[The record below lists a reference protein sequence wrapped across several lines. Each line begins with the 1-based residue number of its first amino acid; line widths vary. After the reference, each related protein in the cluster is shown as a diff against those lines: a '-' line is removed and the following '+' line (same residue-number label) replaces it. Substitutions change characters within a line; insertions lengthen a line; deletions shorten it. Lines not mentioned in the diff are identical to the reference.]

1 MMGNLKNEIANLQSK
16 KVGRRT
22 RIDEIMQS
30 LSPEDAQD
38 LRAAL
43 DDLSVPIVSIIRALA
58 NRGYK
63 LCQSSVS
70 NYRGSL

>member
-1 MMGNLKNEIANLQSK
+1 MMGDLKNEIANLQSK

-22 RIDEIMQS
+22 RIDEIMAS

>member
-1 MMGNLKNEIANLQSK
+1 MMGDLKNEIANLQSK

-22 RIDEIMQS
+22 RIDEIMLS

-43 DDLSVPIVSIIRALA
+43 DDMAVPIVSIIRALA
-58 NRGYK
+58 NRGHK

-70 NYRGSL
+70 NYRASL